1 MPPAFQTVAK
11 FTQFLQ
17 KIIFLHALALKK
29 LCPVFWLIQKTRKNS
44 DVLYSISVFLK
55 DPIRNTEV
63 FLLLSF
69 KPDIDLKASNISI
82 SSLNDLKEPFSANVA
97 PSAKSVLLNSLS
109 NIGIPLKS
117 LFSLTAAASSSM
129 HIINR

>member
-1 MPPAFQTVAK
+1 MHSVSTDSKDQEK
-11 FTQFLQ
+11 FSCFM
-17 KIIFLHALALKK
+17 
-29 LCPVFWLIQKTRKNS
+29 
-44 DVLYSISVFLK
+44 YSISVFLK

-69 KPDIDLKASNISI
+69 KPDIDLKASNILI
-82 SSLNDLKEPFSANVA
+82 SPLNDFKKTSSANVA
-97 PSAKSVLLNSLS
+97 SSAKSLLLNSLS

-129 HIINR
+129 HIIID

>member
-1 MPPAFQTVAK
+1 MRLLSEKKVMPSVLTDSEDQEK
-11 FTQFLQ
+11 FRCFM
-17 KIIFLHALALKK
+17 
-29 LCPVFWLIQKTRKNS
+29 
-44 DVLYSISVFLK
+44 YSISVFLK

-69 KPDIDLKASNISI
+69 KPDIDLKASNILI
-82 SSLNDLKEPFSANVA
+82 SSLNDLKEPSSANVA
-97 PSAKSVLLNSLS
+97 SSAKSVLLNSLS

-117 LFSLTAAASSSM
+117 LFSLTAAASSSI